1 MVKMSKV
8 SLYVNTIDDIVL
20 IARLIFS
27 GILLNNIRWFMLTS
41 SNFLPK
47 QISLKIWQKKDSH
60 IINCDIYY
68 IKTKFIKKNIN
79 FFFKV
84 FEIEQ
89 KRYLSFFSYS
99 VKKKQSKRKIQKLL
113 IAYKIG

>member
-79 FFFKV
+79 FFKV

-89 KRYLSFFSYS
+89 KRYFSFFSYS
-99 VKKKQSKRKIQKLL
+99 IKKKTIKKKDTETFDRL
-113 IAYKIG
+113 